1 MHKRPV
7 HCTDLKKQ
15 TLYIKEDGAW
25 SKDNQEDKMTKL
37 IRGVDCEQCKSI
49 KGGGVRPIRDVE
61 SEVAWRRL
69 GYLWC
74 GI

>member
-1 MHKRPV
+1 MYKRPV
-7 HCTDLKKQ
+7 HRTDLNRQ
-15 TLYIKEDGAW
+15 ALYIKEDGAW

-37 IRGVDCEQCKSI
+37 IRGVDCEQCKNI
-49 KGGGVRPIRDVE
+49 KGGRRPIRDVE